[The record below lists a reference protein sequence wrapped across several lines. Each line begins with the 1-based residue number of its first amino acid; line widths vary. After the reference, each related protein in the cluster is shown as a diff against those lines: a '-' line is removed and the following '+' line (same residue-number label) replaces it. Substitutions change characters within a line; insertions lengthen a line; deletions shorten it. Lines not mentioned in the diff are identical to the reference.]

1 MMSASVVIPMEQ
13 FIMAA
18 AEIFRAGCTELSSF
32 LRAKLLVGLERINIP
47 EAAYVSNLWL
57 LACLESGN
65 TGSRRSCDC
74 GWTQRRGGAPLK
86 WCGVF
91 FDFSF
96 CFFLY
101 RGLFF
106 LFCAFFFFYLP
117 RKKEVGF

>member
-18 AEIFRAGCTELSSF
+18 AEIFGAGCTELSSL

-74 GWTQRRGGAPLK
+74 GWTQRRGGAPLY
-86 WCGVF
+86 WVG
-91 FDFSF
+91 
-96 CFFLY
+96 FLSKSI
-101 RGLFF
+101 
-106 LFCAFFFFYLP
+106 FFFFFCTGFVFCFLP
-117 RKKEVGF
+117 FCFY

>member
-18 AEIFRAGCTELSSF
+18 AEIFGAGCTELSSL

-65 TGSRRSCDC
+65 AERSCSDC
-74 GWTQRRGGAPLK
+74 SCCWTLRRTRSPLN
-86 WCGVF
+86 WS
-91 FDFSF
+91 SF
-96 CFFLY
+96 PGSSTLRFLAN
-101 RGLFF
+101 RGLLVSFGPF
-106 LFCAFFFFYLP
+106 RFHN
-117 RKKEVGF
+117 